1 VTLESNTDPV
11 SSPFVGVKSIARGG
25 LRRAISHT
33 RTIVVDYGLGAGYD
47 HFAARGVVGR
57 GRLASKLQSD
67 VSSGTGPQ
75 RQSQLPSL
83 PWLIYSKF
91 QSERVGRAL
100 ICYSFSQ
107 IYITVLGDP
116 GRLTN
121 GGIGM
126 RTNRRAGTSLP
137 PDPEQA
143 QPQRSEMT
151 LSSPIQNEVVLD
163 MGSAVLLQSG
173 PLPRSIRRKSW
184 VPLRAINGR

>member
-107 IYITVLGDP
+107 IYNSSWRSWTFDQWWDWNENESSSWHFTP
-116 GRLTN
+116 SRS
-121 GGIGM
+121 
-126 RTNRRAGTSLP
+126 RTSTTS
-137 PDPEQA
+137 E
-143 QPQRSEMT
+143 
-151 LSSPIQNEVVLD
+151 I
-163 MGSAVLLQSG
+163 
-173 PLPRSIRRKSW
+173 
-184 VPLRAINGR
+184 